1 MMRESK
7 HTRGELVALLTVSL
21 LSILALSPSGQ
32 GVRSLLLSTLSLER
46 QVFSWQSI
54 GAAYLL
60 SLLLTLITQRSIDY
74 YLLLKKSEQSLSRT
88 LSILILFALT
98 LRLPWQL
105 WALPLGYIVAL
116 SSLFDIYQKRD
127 QAVLFLILGLGLGGL
142 SLYSAKAI
150 LLVPLI
156 WAIMYQQ
163 RTLYLRHLLALIH
176 GIVLIAL
183 GAFGVLGVE
192 PSLQLGQSWLGQ
204 WHEWHPIPW
213 GVGGYAPYSWLA
225 FGLLGLVCISL
236 VIYGSSS
243 YSSVRHSAQL
253 QSLISMLFVGL
264 GLWSFDASCPMLFA
278 SLLHLP
284 LVVLLC
290 KAIVRLPR
298 LRYQRWMTIILMIA
312 LFIILFLS

>member
-1 MMRESK
+1 MRESR
-7 HTRGELVALLTVSL
+7 HTRGELAALLTISL

-32 GVRSLLLSTLSLER
+32 GMRSLLLSTLSLEG

-54 GAAYLL
+54 GAAYLI
-60 SLLLTLITQRSIDY
+60 SLVLTLITQRSIDY

-105 WALPLGYIVAL
+105 WVLPLGYIVAL

-192 PSLQLGQSWLGQ
+192 PSLQLGQSWLSQ
-204 WHEWHPIPW
+204 WHEWHSIPW
-213 GVGGYAPYSWLA
+213 GVEGYAPYSWLA
-225 FGLLGLVCISL
+225 LGLLGLVCISL
-236 VIYGSSS
+236 VIYVVSSS
-243 YSSVRHSAQL
+243 YNSVRHSAQL

-264 GLWSFDASCPMLFA
+264 GLWAFDASCPMLFA

-290 KAIVRLPR
+290 KAIVRLPH
-298 LRYQRWMTIILMIA
+298 LRYQRWTIIILMIA